1 MCDSTFP
8 EASMSPYGQTRVP
21 SPAFARTSGVAQPM
35 RPSQLSRR
43 GLMTG
48 LAATAALPGLAW
60 AAVPRAQDLLNAVDE
75 VRCPGQPFKV
85 ALSIAEFEAGK
96 QVDSSALDV
105 WSRQLE
111 AGAQFSTIV
120 RFMQPAKDRGK
131 LMLRSGNDMWFYDPA
146 TNASI
151 RIAPQQRLLGQAANG
166 DVVTIMMARDYTP
179 TYKGEEEITDGERK
193 TRKSH
198 ALALA
203 ARSSGATYSKVELWV
218 DTELQIPLR
227 ARFYAESGH
236 LLKTVFYRRYQQ
248 QLGRSRPTETV
259 IIDGLNPQ
267 SVTLMRFGNFT
278 SPDIPTTWFNRDYL
292 PRFQPD

>member
-1 MCDSTFP
+1 
-8 EASMSPYGQTRVP
+8 MSSSDQTITTRSQRP
-21 SPAFARTSGVAQPM
+21 GSG
-35 RPSQLSRR
+35 
-43 GLMTG
+43 
-48 LAATAALPGLAW
+48 AACL
-60 AAVPRAQDLLNAVDE
+60 AVPRRRVVITALAAGLSMPSIVRAAAPKAQELLDSVDE

-85 ALSIAEFEAGK
+85 GLTITEFEAGK
-96 QVDSSALDV
+96 QVDQSALDV

-120 RFMQPAKDRGK
+120 RFMQPAKDKGK

-166 DVVTIMMARDYTP
+166 DVVTIMLARDYTP
-179 TYKGEEEITDGERK
+179 NYKGEEEITDGERK

-198 ALALA
+198 ALALVA
-203 ARSSGATYSKVELWV
+203 KSPAATYNKVDMWV
-218 DTELQIPLR
+218 DVEQQIPLR

-267 SVTLMRFGNFT
+267 SVTLMRFGNFS
-278 SPDIPTTWFNRDYL
+278 SPTIPTTWFNRDYL

>member
-1 MCDSTFP
+1 
-8 EASMSPYGQTRVP
+8 MSPVGQTPFV
-21 SPAFARTSGVAQPM
+21 ALLSGVAQD
-35 RPSQLSRR
+35 LRR
-43 GLMTG
+43 SKPNRRDALTG
-48 LAATAALPGLAW
+48 IAASLAAPGLAI
-60 AAVPRAQDLLNAVDE
+60 AAAPRAQELLDAVDE

-85 ALSIAEFEAGK
+85 ALSIAEFEGGK

-111 AGAQFSTIV
+111 AGAQFATIV

-131 LMLRSGNDMWFYDPA
+131 LMLRSGNDMWFFDPA

-166 DVVTIMMARDYTP
+166 DVVTIMLARDYTP

-203 ARSSGATYSKVELWV
+203 AKSSGATYSKVELWV
-218 DTELQIPLR
+218 DTEQQIPLR

-267 SVTLMRFGNFT
+267 SVTLMRFGNFS
-278 SPDIPTTWFNRDYL
+278 SPNIPTTWFNRDYL

>member
-1 MCDSTFP
+1 
-8 EASMSPYGQTRVP
+8 MSPVGQTQTLAPP
-21 SPAFARTSGVAQPM
+21 SGAAQVQRNLTPN
-35 RPSQLSRR
+35 RR
-43 GLMTG
+43 QALAG
-48 LAATAALPGLAW
+48 LAASVAAPGFAL
-60 AAVPRAQDLLNAVDE
+60 AAVSRAVDLLHAADE

-85 ALSIAEFEAGK
+85 ALSIAEFEGGK

-111 AGAQFSTIV
+111 AGAQFATIV

-166 DVVTIMMARDYTP
+166 DVVTIMMSRDYTP

-193 TRKSH
+193 SRKSH
-198 ALALA
+198 TLALVA
-203 ARSSGATYSKVELWV
+203 KSSGATYAKVELWI
-218 DTELQIPLR
+218 DTEQQTPLR